1 MNLSYQDIGQV
12 CAGFQAAA
20 GLGAGKLCKITDNGT
35 VGSCAKN
42 DVFNGVTMKVRN
54 GMATVALR
62 GFVTVKYAGT
72 APALGECKL
81 VAASAFEVQVAET
94 GKSCLVVS
102 VDTANQEVTV
112 LM

>member
-12 CAGFQAAA
+12 CAGFRADA
-20 GLGAGKLCKITDNGT
+20 GLSADKLCKVTGNGT

-42 DVFNGVTMKVRN
+42 DVFCGVAMKVRN

-62 GFVTVKYAGT
+62 GFITVKYAGT
-72 APALGECKL
+72 APTPGECKL
-81 VAASAFEVQVAET
+81 AAASAFEVQVAET
-94 GKSCLVVS
+94 GRSCLVVS